1 MSSEPLYVDVLHLTQ
16 RYSLVSEESSPSADV
31 HLLEFVEAL
40 YKDLTGN
47 VGEKSYS
54 HPACARQHGLS
65 TNYGSGRAQHVPTL
79 KALSYQNGLPLLAT
93 LVLYHGPNM
102 TYAAT
107 VLERQRWGT
116 YALGLWSTGEQYRY
130 PKVGFELARGR
141 LHGWR
146 RLGYRNSEDSTLS
159 STKEATK

>member
-1 MSSEPLYVDVLHLTQ
+1 MKYEIKVIQHT
-16 RYSLVSEESSPSADV
+16 
-31 HLLEFVEAL
+31 L

-54 HPACARQHGLS
+54 HPAHARRHGLS
-65 TNYGSGRAQHVPTL
+65 TNYGSGTGQHVPTL
-79 KALSYQNGLPLLAT
+79 KAPSRQNGLPLLAT

-116 YALGLWSTGEQYRY
+116 YALESTATPISLNTTPGERTLVNRRTVSL
-130 PKVGFELARGR
+130 PKSRI
-141 LHGWR
+141 
-146 RLGYRNSEDSTLS
+146 
-159 STKEATK
+159 

>member
-1 MSSEPLYVDVLHLTQ
+1 MSSEPLYIDVLHLTQ
-16 RYSLVSEESSPSADV
+16 RYGLASEESSPSADV
-31 HLLEFVEAL
+31 HLLDIMKYEIKVIQHTL

-54 HPACARQHGLS
+54 HPAHARRHGLS

-102 TYAAT
+102 MYAAT
-107 VLERQRWGT
+107 VLER
-116 YALGLWSTGEQYRY
+116 LWSTGEQYHY

-141 LHGWR
+141 LHEWR
-146 RLGYRNSEDSTLS
+146 RLGHRNSEDSTLS